1 MVSGL
6 DYSYGVAGVNDV
18 LLNNVLSRMAFVLPT
33 VAAEDVQSANLG
45 SEIEESRSQ
54 LCLWEKR
61 LRELTRRQA
70 IER

>member
-1 MVSGL
+1 
-6 DYSYGVAGVNDV
+6 
-18 LLNNVLSRMAFVLPT
+18 MAFVLPT